1 PNNIRLYPGFEYD
14 NQKSEKERAL
24 AVTEDANE
32 ILDILSAKAIDS
44 GSIWKK
50 QEVST
55 EQRVDR
61 HLLANLKKL
70 SKILTGEGYELRP
83 SDAHTLIGK
92 YIYLKYLRDRGILS
106 DERLEEAGVSE
117 ELVYSQAAQKEKL
130 YNLEIFL
137 DGFLNGSVFPLPP
150 KNRINTKHIQKV
162 AGVFKGDDPQSGQ
175 PVLFDLYDFSYV
187 PIETLSV
194 VYQQFLHQEGKGRSK
209 GAYYT
214 PVHLVNFILDELDSK
229 RPLEKGM
236 KVFDPACGSGAFL
249 VQCYRRLIERIVR
262 KEGRL
267 KPTELRSLLENHIF
281 GLDADEEACRVA
293 ELSLSLTLLDYIEP
307 KDLSTYPTFRLPGLH
322 NTNIFH
328 CEGGFFDKDS
338 KWSRVKP
345 KTGYSW
351 IVGNPPWKNKY
362 DSMKRYDRKALDW
375 INSNKDL
382 YSVGNQQLAEAFAWK
397 ISDLL
402 AEDGL
407 CGLLMPA
414 LSLFTKNS
422 GKFRRKF
429 FSTIETSCIV
439 NFSNLRHILFE
450 GADNPAAAFFFSG
463 QKDWDKADHYIT
475 TYAPFAV
482 EQFFQLKQARRCKK
496 IWSVGVNSS
505 AIREISLK
513 EVQDGSS
520 LPWKMAMWGTHR
532 DSLFLSS
539 VLKRYPNLITYTDK
553 NKIDMHQGPEF
564 RALPIDADTKRLKI
578 FYKNHDY
585 CPEYIGKQYVDVD
598 EIPEKCL
605 IIPDTA
611 YHAFKEHEVYLRK
624 RGGRAGLKVC
634 ANPHILVSASRKFSV
649 YSDKPFMIPPRQIG
663 LAGSDTKQLK
673 ALALYLNSPFIAYE
687 QWLTSAAWGI
697 ERDRPNFNDL
707 KKLPIPFSAMTNK
720 EISILAELYDV
731 IASVEMRDH
740 HKNSKTPLF
749 DAVPDMSS
757 ASLKTLLRRMNE
769 TVCRLLGITKKQH
782 WLIEDMLNVRIKLN
796 EGKIAKEAIKPA
808 SRTEIFDFTNIFQGE
823 LDLFLDH
830 TGTKKVHKISV
841 FYTERSAVLIVEHLA
856 CSKPTTPEVI
866 EVKDN
871 KTRQEFDNLQNKLT
885 SQKSQW
891 IYFTRCLRIPEKRRT
906 YIFKPRQRLYWL
918 KSQALVEADEFI
930 AEKVGAAD
938 D

>member
-1 PNNIRLYPGFEYD
+1 MFANVMDCQQLINRLGYRDNPAFLQGKRLSQHPGYSFFFSQAENMEEGATFHGVYSLINTFEAGISSSTITPVVYVFEAQNEHQASKIHKKVWCQNTVPYVVVTTPNNIRLYPGFEYD

-382 YSVGNQQLAEAFAWK
+382 YSVG
-397 ISDLL
+397 ISNWQKHLR
-402 AEDGL
+402 
-407 CGLLMPA
+407 
-414 LSLFTKNS
+414 
-422 GKFRRKF
+422 GKFLTYWQKMDCAGFLCLRCLCLRR
-429 FSTIETSCIV
+429 TAG
-439 NFSNLRHILFE
+439 NFE
-450 GADNPAAAFFFSG
+450 
-463 QKDWDKADHYIT
+463 
-475 TYAPFAV
+475 
-482 EQFFQLKQARRCKK
+482 E
-496 IWSVGVNSS
+496 NSS
-505 AIREISLK
+505 
-513 EVQDGSS
+513 
-520 LPWKMAMWGTHR
+520 
-532 DSLFLSS
+532 
-539 VLKRYPNLITYTDK
+539 
-553 NKIDMHQGPEF
+553 
-564 RALPIDADTKRLKI
+564 
-578 FYKNHDY
+578 
-585 CPEYIGKQYVDVD
+585 
-598 EIPEKCL
+598 
-605 IIPDTA
+605 
-611 YHAFKEHEVYLRK
+611 
-624 RGGRAGLKVC
+624 
-634 ANPHILVSASRKFSV
+634 
-649 YSDKPFMIPPRQIG
+649 PR
-663 LAGSDTKQLK
+663 
-673 ALALYLNSPFIAYE
+673 
-687 QWLTSAAWGI
+687 
-697 ERDRPNFNDL
+697 
-707 KKLPIPFSAMTNK
+707 
-720 EISILAELYDV
+720 
-731 IASVEMRDH
+731 
-740 HKNSKTPLF
+740 
-749 DAVPDMSS
+749 
-757 ASLKTLLRRMNE
+757 
-769 TVCRLLGITKKQH
+769 
-782 WLIEDMLNVRIKLN
+782 
-796 EGKIAKEAIKPA
+796 
-808 SRTEIFDFTNIFQGE
+808 
-823 LDLFLDH
+823 
-830 TGTKKVHKISV
+830 
-841 FYTERSAVLIVEHLA
+841 
-856 CSKPTTPEVI
+856 
-866 EVKDN
+866 
-871 KTRQEFDNLQNKLT
+871 
-885 SQKSQW
+885 
-891 IYFTRCLRIPEKRRT
+891 
-906 YIFKPRQRLYWL
+906 
-918 KSQALVEADEFI
+918 
-930 AEKVGAAD
+930 
-938 D
+938 